1 MPRAAGVD
9 PQTHVTFGP
18 CSGARDGDDSG
29 MPETVRDPNPA
40 DPSPEPE
47 PGPPGLIVGVD
58 GSESSV
64 AALRYAAELAP
75 KLSLRV
81 RALGVW
87 NYPSFIYGGYY
98 PQMDWTPEDDAERIV
113 ARAAEEVF
121 GAELPEWFA
130 TRTRQGRPAE
140 ALIDESRHAE
150 MVVVGSRGHGGFA
163 GLLLGSVSAA
173 VAEHAHCPVLVVH
186 GR

>member
-1 MPRAAGVD
+1 
-9 PQTHVTFGP
+9 
-18 CSGARDGDDSG
+18 
-29 MPETVRDPNPA
+29 MPETLRDPNPP

-47 PGPPGLIVGVD
+47 PGPPGVIVGVD

-75 KLSLRV
+75 KLGLRV
-81 RALGVW
+81 RALAVW
-87 NYPSFIYGGYY
+87 NYPAFIYGGYY

-113 ARAAEEVF
+113 ARAGEEVF
-121 GAELPEWFA
+121 GGEPPEWFA

-140 ALIDESRHAE
+140 ALIDESKHAE
-150 MVVVGSRGHGGFA
+150 MIVVGSRGHGGFA